1 MSQAQMLLPCAGMAA
16 LTAAVWVKLYVDRI
30 GEMRARRIHPQTLST
45 SEQARAALMHVGASD
60 NFRNLFEM
68 PVLFYALCLG
78 LAVSG
83 LATPLFA
90 AAAWV
95 YVVLRAAHSFI
106 HVSYNRVWHR
116 FSVYAVSSLWL
127 FGMWAVFA
135 VKLAEAA

>member
-1 MSQAQMLLPCAGMAA
+1 MSAALILLPCAGMAA

-30 GEMRARRIHPQTLST
+30 GEMQARRIHPQKLAT
-45 SEQARAALMHVGASD
+45 SEQARATLMHVGASD
-60 NFRNLFEM
+60 NFRNLFEL

-95 YVVLRAAHSFI
+95 YVALRAAHSFV
-106 HVSYNRVWHR
+106 HVTYNRVWHR
-116 FSVYAVSSLWL
+116 FCVYAASSLWL

-135 VKLAEAA
+135 LRLAETA